1 MKSNLIYSILGVVFS
16 TIIPIIVFPYVSR
29 VLGVTQLG
37 EYNFYNS
44 ALAYLALF
52 SSFGI
57 TIYGVR
63 EVGRVKDDIK
73 KRSNILVELV
83 CLNLIFTVCCLL
95 FVLYCIVFTKYGA
108 DYKIILIFSI
118 ILMTNAIGAEWF
130 FVAIEKQKY
139 LLIRNLII
147 KIISLVLIFL
157 LVVSPDDT
165 ITYATITVFSL
176 AGVSILNIIYII
188 KLSDFSGIHTL
199 HLKKYLNPLAF
210 IFVIEILLR
219 FLGLGDV
226 VILGNFG
233 GDTAVGFYIMGLK
246 IFLLVTSLMKVTA
259 TTLLPRAAFYLEN
272 GEIDNFNVLLRDTV
286 NLIFLLGIPCSLGL
300 ILWAEPVVN
309 LFGGKDFEP
318 SVLLL
323 QGFSCLIIVSVI
335 VNMIVFQILYPLDKI
350 KSIIVAH
357 VIGVGLNIILNIVL
371 IDRMSY
377 YGTFLAFAISNIVI
391 LLILFL
397 LERKS
402 IPMCIFSKNILKY
415 IYAGIVFLLIG
426 VTIRCFCGNMYYLG
440 QMFMCGCIY
449 LYMLYCCQETFI
461 RNLLRKIKLR
471 NE

>member
-1 MKSNLIYSILGVVFS
+1 MRSNVIYSILGVVFS

-29 VLGVTQLG
+29 VLGVTKLG

-44 ALAYLALF
+44 ALTYLALF

-63 EVGRVKDDIK
+63 EVGRVKEDIK
-73 KRSNILVELV
+73 GRSNILVELV
-83 CLNLIFTVCCLL
+83 CLNLIFAVCCLL
-95 FVLYCIVFTKYGA
+95 FVLYCILFTQYGA

-118 ILMTNAIGAEWF
+118 ILITNAIGAEWF

-139 LLIRNLII
+139 LLIRNLIV

-165 ITYATITVFSL
+165 IVYAAITVFSL
-176 AGVSILNIIYII
+176 AGVSVLNIIYII

-199 HLKKYLNPLAF
+199 HLKRYLNPLAF
-210 IFVIEILLR
+210 VFVIEILLR
-219 FLGLGDV
+219 YLGLGDV

-233 GDTAVGFYIMGLK
+233 GDTAVGYYIMGLK

-259 TTLLPRAAFYLEN
+259 TTLLPRAAFYLGS
-272 GEIDNFNVLLRDTV
+272 GEFDNFNTLLRDTV
-286 NLIFLLGIPCSLGL
+286 NLIFLIGIPCSLGL
-300 ILWAEPVVN
+300 ILWAEPIIN
-309 LFGGKDFEP
+309 LFGGKDFGP

-323 QGFSCLIIVSVI
+323 QGFSCLILVSVI

-350 KSIIVAH
+350 RSIIVAH

-371 IDRMSY
+371 IANMSY

-391 LLILFL
+391 LFILFL
-397 LERKS
+397 LEKKS
-402 IPMCIFSKNILKY
+402 IPLCIFSRNILKY
-415 IYAGIVFLLIG
+415 IYAGILFVLVGL
-426 VTIRCFCGNMYYLG
+426 TIKYFCGNTFYLM
-440 QMFMCGCIY
+440 QMFVCGGIY
-449 LYMLYCCQETFI
+449 LWILYYCQETFM
-461 RNLLRKIKLR
+461 RDFLKQIKLR
-471 NE
+471 IK